1 MHVRRLVKAGQ
12 ASHTV
17 SLPKNWLDK
26 NNLKKGD
33 TVYLKEKSDRELI
46 ITPENK
52 EDIKKDKEITIS
64 TDKKDI
70 EHIQREITSAY
81 INSYNTINI
90 VGKDLEEKA
99 KEVRR
104 MLHDFVALEIAEQTS
119 GKIVAKDLLNW
130 KEISIEK
137 TLRRMDIIIRSMFED
152 TIKSI
157 HGENLYQSIHFRDFD
172 VNRLYFLMFRILKG
186 ALSDINVAAQFN
198 VSNAEVLSDWYLVLN
213 LESVADNL
221 KTTCKL
227 FNEIGDKVKGLEEVY
242 KVLQDNYL
250 GALKAHYDKNKDL
263 AQQIASKRQEV
274 IGRLDELKKKNKEI
288 NALMPNV
295 KELETS
301 ISNIARI
308 VIDRE

>member
-17 SLPKNWLDK
+17 SLPKAWLDK

-33 TVYLKEKSDRELI
+33 TVYLHEKSDREI
-46 ITPENK
+46 IVTPEHK
-52 EDIKKDKEITIS
+52 EQEIAQKEITIT

-81 INSYNTINI
+81 INNYSAINI
-90 VGKDLEEKA
+90 VGKDLNEKA
-99 KEVRR
+99 KDVRK

-119 GKIVAKDLLNW
+119 NKITAKDLLNW

-137 TLRRMDIIIRSMFED
+137 TLRRIDIIIRSMFED
-152 TIKSI
+152 TVKSI
-157 HGENLYQSIHFRDFD
+157 HGENLYQSIYFRDFD

-186 ALSDINVAAQFN
+186 ALADVNIAAQFN
-198 VSNAEVLSDWYLVLN
+198 VSNAEILSDWYLVLN
-213 LESVADNL
+213 LENVADNL

-227 FNEIGDKVKGLEEVY
+227 FTELGDKITGLEEVY
-242 KVLQDNYL
+242 KVLQENYL
-250 GALKAHYDKNKDL
+250 GALKAYYDRNKDL
-263 AQQIASKRQEV
+263 AQQVASKRQEV
-274 IGRLDELKKKNKEI
+274 IVKLEELTKKNKNI
-288 NALMPNV
+288 NALMPNI
-295 KELETS
+295 KELETF